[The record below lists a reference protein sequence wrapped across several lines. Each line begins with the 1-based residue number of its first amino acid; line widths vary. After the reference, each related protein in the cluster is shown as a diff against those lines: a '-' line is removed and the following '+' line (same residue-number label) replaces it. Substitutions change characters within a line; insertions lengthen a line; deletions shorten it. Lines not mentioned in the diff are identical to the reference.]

1 VKLGKTGKK
10 TVGLHPKSFIIFVVT
25 PQSKNQMFFFLT
37 LLAGAFILYPFLD
50 YQSVMATGD
59 HGRDLYA
66 AQVSL
71 KGHLPYRDYWW
82 VYGPL
87 MPYYYALCF
96 KVLGIHIPAV
106 LTGKAL
112 LALVSSLFVYLALAA
127 SLVPA
132 GLAFIGAI
140 WFLLFFPEFFIT
152 YNHVGGTVLL
162 STLTYL
168 TIQYFRQTKTIF
180 LYLGLLCAVILAL
193 VKINFGLAALLML
206 LVAVIGADLF
216 CKNKITR
223 EKLIFY
229 TAAILAFP
237 LLVMPVYFFLLKGLP
252 AYALRQCFPYVGAYT
267 LHHTPV
273 MESAE
278 VLFRSIL
285 STITANPISFFMAVV
300 VILCGARTIQL
311 LLTKKTEENIPVILT
326 IVFLVFFYII
336 NLHEF
341 LASGVS
347 YRLAWSKPFAHLLM
361 FIALGIGTQNLKKW
375 ARVLLYAA
383 LILICAVQFLN
394 TNSYARAFKDPF
406 HYLAVER
413 AKVFLGN
420 DPAWTNTVTLTVA
433 YLKANLK
440 DDELFFALPYDTLY
454 YFLTDKV
461 SPTRQIIFFDHE
473 FIPPEQEKATIA
485 DLENRRVNWV
495 LLSSRQDSREF
506 GLGTLGKTYCPLL
519 GAYIAENFETVAQ
532 FGDWVNEPG
541 WAWNHGAKILR
552 RKSAY

>member
-1 VKLGKTGKK
+1 M
-10 TVGLHPKSFIIFVVT
+10 T
-25 PQSKNQMFFFLT
+25 PESKNQIFFFLT
-37 LLAGAFILYPFLD
+37 FFAGLLVLSPLID

-87 MPYYYALCF
+87 MPYYYGLCF
-96 KVLGIHIPAV
+96 KILGVHIPAV

-112 LALVSSLFVYLALAA
+112 LALVSSLFVYLALTAA
-127 SLVPA
+127 LVPA
-132 GLAFIGAI
+132 GLAFIGAM

-162 STLTYL
+162 SALTYL
-168 TIQYFRQTKTIF
+168 TIQYFRQPKTIF
-180 LYLGLLCAVILAL
+180 LYLGLLCAVVLAL

-206 LVAVIGADLF
+206 LAAVIGADFF

-229 TAAILAFP
+229 AAAALAFP

-252 AYALRQCFPYVGAYT
+252 TYALRQCFPYVGAYT

-273 MESAE
+273 MESAGA
-278 VLFRSIL
+278 LFQSIL
-285 STITANPISFFMAVV
+285 RTITANPISFFMAIV
-300 VILCGARTIQL
+300 VILCGARTARM
-311 LLTKKTEENIPVILT
+311 LLTKKTKENIPVILT

-341 LASGVS
+341 LASGVT
-347 YRLAWSKPFAHLLM
+347 YRLAWSKPFSHLLM
-361 FIALGIGTQNLKKW
+361 FIVLGIGAQGLKKW
-375 ARVLLYAA
+375 IRVLLYATLA
-383 LILICAVQFLN
+383 LIGAIQFLN
-394 TNSYARAFKDPF
+394 ANSSIQAFKDPF
-406 HYLAVER
+406 HYLGVER

-420 DPAWTNTVTLTVA
+420 DPAWINTVTRTVA
-433 YLKANLK
+433 YLKTNLK
-440 DDELFFALPYDTLY
+440 DDELFFALPYDALY
-454 YFLTDKV
+454 YFLTDKA

-485 DLENRRVNWV
+485 DLEDRRVNWV
-495 LLSSRQDSREF
+495 LLSSRQNSREF

-541 WAWNHGAKILR
+541 WAWNHGTKILK
-552 RKSAY
+552 RKQRGAL